1 MTYNRRK
8 FIRQAALAAAI
19 PFTYSQ
25 LIGCTSSSE
34 NKTTDTESKPNFSIN
49 KYGIQLWTVK
59 EQMAQDAK
67 ATIKEIASFGYKQ
80 IESFGGESGIFWGMK
95 PAEFKAFIDE
105 QGLQAIGSHCNS
117 EYSVNI
123 ALQDEFKKLCEDA
136 AGVGMKYL
144 TNPFPGPIA
153 TYDEWMKVAEG
164 LNRQGEICKQFGLK
178 TGYHNHHLEFI
189 KVSDGQIPYKLLL
202 DNTDKDLVDFEMDI
216 YWVVKAKEDPIKW
229 LNDYPGRYKL
239 CHVKDL
245 HKSERITEIENT
257 ETLDGD
263 FWPHSTSCEIGTG
276 QIDFDTILP
285 VAKQNG
291 VEEFIVEQER
301 FDNSTPL
308 QAAQKDAGFMNKYV
322 S

>member
-8 FIRQAALAAAI
+8 FIRQAALAATI

-34 NKTTDTESKPNFSIN
+34 NKTTDTASTPDFSIN

-67 ATIKEIASFGYKQ
+67 ATLKEIASLGYKQ

-105 QGLQAIGSHCNS
+105 QGLQAIGSHCNP
-117 EYSVNI
+117 EYTVDI

-136 AGVGMKYL
+136 ASVGMKYL

-164 LNRQGEICKQFGLK
+164 LNKQGEISKQFGLK

-189 KVSDGQIPYKLLL
+189 KVGDGQIPYKLLL

-229 LNDYPGRYKL
+229 LNDYSGRYKL

-245 HKSERITEIENT
+245 HKPERIAEIEKT

-276 QIDFDTILP
+276 QIDFNAILP

-308 QAAQKDAGFMNKYV
+308 QAAEKDAKFMNKYV